1 MDSLDNSARVSIADY
16 ADAENITDFAV
27 EAIQWCEAMGI
38 LNYGDGRIAAW
49 EEATRADC
57 AWMISKYLEATG
69 QER

>member
-1 MDSLDNSARVSIADY
+1 MDGLDNGARTSIDSY
-16 ADAENITDFAV
+16 PDATKITDFAV

-38 LNYGDGRIAAW
+38 LNYRDGRIAAW

-69 QER
+69 QNK